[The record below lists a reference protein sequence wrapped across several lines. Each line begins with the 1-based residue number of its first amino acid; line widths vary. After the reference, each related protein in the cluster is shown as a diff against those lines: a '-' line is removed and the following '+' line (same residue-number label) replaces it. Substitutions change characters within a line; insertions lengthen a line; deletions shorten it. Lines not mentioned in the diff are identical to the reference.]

1 MDEVRRRLLEQFGY
15 TLTFRRH
22 GWAECLLLHAGE
34 RWFGSGSDES
44 DALEHALAQAL
55 PSALARELFAAAM
68 GSAVGNGATAEPVSA
83 SAAASPAEATTA
95 VRGGFVEAA
104 EVAPLPALPPLGRD
118 ITPCAEQ
125 VSAPQLPN
133 PLSAAIQGAAALAV
147 DVPPEPAAADLA
159 SEPRVVPL
167 LADVPD
173 LADPG
178 TPAALEP
185 EPNSAATPPAVPNAD
200 HWLSPRE
207 ALDELT
213 ALEHAI
219 RINYDEASLLA
230 PARQRLLLTQ
240 WMARGRSVQDACP
253 GDASVEHRVY
263 ELSQWIGKL
272 AKVWWPGSVR
282 VLMKWH
288 QPEDC
293 RQDVE
298 ADPGTELHRWR
309 DVELAATAT
318 LERLEEADHDAG
330 FDELGWADAIALRPA
345 PEDPVR
351 ALQAVREQ
359 IERFT
364 LPRLTGPADAAHA
377 SSLSPSLQGQALG
390 DPATWIELAR
400 TLRWLRGSVD
410 DAEMWGAAMG
420 RLRWLVGLREAP
432 ADLRSL
438 QRTLIGILDPAH
450 RPASSWQRELRVHER
465 RRLQQRKE
473 LLARKPLP
481 AWSDSV
487 LRAWID
493 SAMAL
498 GEAMPNPELASL
510 LGPVGERVLA
520 MDSQALA
527 ERRQRRRLAA
537 VQQLLRK
544 AGVRGPAATASA
556 DGADAD
562 RTVETDTET
571 SAARELTG
579 NATAGAASAEA
590 TTAEARP
597 NPAAASEAWRST
609 EEQLAACLRPRTAGR
624 RVLFVSNRH
633 DPARDDRLRELL
645 GFASLDPCVCESS
658 RVDAKA
664 RSIRQGGYDL
674 VLAATGFLPHKVDG
688 ALKDACRLLGVP
700 YVRVNRGRPLQ
711 CLRRLT
717 QDLGLARVDA
727 G

>member
-44 DALEHALAQAL
+44 EALEHALAQAL

-68 GSAVGNGATAEPVSA
+68 GSAVLNGATAEPVGASSVA
-83 SAAASPAEATTA
+83 SAAESTTA

-104 EVAPLPALPPLGRD
+104 KVAPLPALPPSGRD
-118 ITPCAEQ
+118 TTPGAEQ

-159 SEPRVVPL
+159 SEPCAVPL

-178 TPAALEP
+178 TPAALGP
-185 EPNSAATPPAVPNAD
+185 QPNSAATPPAVPNAN

-207 ALDELT
+207 AHDELT

-272 AKVWWPGSVR
+272 AKVWWPGSIR

-298 ADPGTELHRWR
+298 ADPDTELHRWR
-309 DVELAATAT
+309 DVELAAAVA
-318 LERLEEADHDAG
+318 LERLEEADQDAG
-330 FDELGWADAIALRPA
+330 FDELGWADALALRPA
-345 PEDPVR
+345 HEEPVK
-351 ALQAVREQ
+351 ALQAVRER

-364 LPRLTGPADAAHA
+364 LPRLTRPADAAHA
-377 SSLSPSLQGQALG
+377 SSLAPSLQGQAIG
-390 DPATWIELAR
+390 DPSTWIDLAR
-400 TLRWLRGSVD
+400 TLRWLRGCVD

-420 RLRWLVGLREAP
+420 RLRWLVSLRDAP

-438 QRTLIGILDPAH
+438 QRTLLGILDPAH
-450 RPASSWQRELRVHER
+450 RPASNWQRELRVLER

-473 LLARKPLP
+473 LLAKKPLP

-498 GEAMPNPELASL
+498 GEAMPSSELACL
-510 LGPVGERVLA
+510 LEPVGERVLA
-520 MDSQALA
+520 MDSQSLA

-544 AGVRGPAATASA
+544 AGVRAPAVAVSA
-556 DGADAD
+556 DAADAD
-562 RTVETDTET
+562 RAAEAHTET
-571 SAARELTG
+571 RARELTG
-579 NATAGAASAEA
+579 HATAEVASAEA
-590 TTAEARP
+590 TAAEARP
-597 NPAAASEAWRST
+597 TTAAASEAWRST
-609 EEQLAACLRPRTAGR
+609 EDQLATHLRPRTAGR

-633 DPARDDRLRELL
+633 DPARDERLRELL

-658 RVDAKA
+658 RIDAKT

-688 ALKDACRLLGVP
+688 ALKDACRLQGVP

-717 QDLGLARVDA
+717 QDLGLARTDA
-727 G
+727 A